1 MVEMR
6 KRTPCICGKEAEH
19 RIGTTEQFVFE
30 SKIVVNNVPHFFCD
44 FCKRVSFDG
53 DTRLVSILSNAY
65 KQGLTEVD
73 YEKGGEISMITF
85 KIDVSD
91 EVKKEI
97 ERAVEGKVDEIV
109 DGEEFTV
116 IVDEKAVLGISTG
129 DLVEIERVIEKV
141 L

>member
-1 MVEMR
+1 
-6 KRTPCICGKEAEH
+6 
-19 RIGTTEQFVFE
+19 
-30 SKIVVNNVPHFFCD
+30 
-44 FCKRVSFDG
+44 
-53 DTRLVSILSNAY
+53 
-65 KQGLTEVD
+65 
-73 YEKGGEISMITF
+73 MITF

-116 IVDEKAVLGISTG
+116 IVDGKAVLGTRSG
-129 DLVEIERVIEKV
+129 DIVEIERVIEKV

>member
-1 MVEMR
+1 
-6 KRTPCICGKEAEH
+6 
-19 RIGTTEQFVFE
+19 
-30 SKIVVNNVPHFFCD
+30 
-44 FCKRVSFDG
+44 
-53 DTRLVSILSNAY
+53 
-65 KQGLTEVD
+65 
-73 YEKGGEISMITF
+73 MITF